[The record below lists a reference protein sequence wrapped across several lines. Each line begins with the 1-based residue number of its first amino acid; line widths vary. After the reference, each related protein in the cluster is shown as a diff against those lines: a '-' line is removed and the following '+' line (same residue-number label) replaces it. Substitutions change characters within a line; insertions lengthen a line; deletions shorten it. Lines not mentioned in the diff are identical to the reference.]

1 MEAARQNR
9 VSKQKRMRNRSE
21 ILKALSCRNRIRRFK
36 FSRFTPARFGRFGA
50 DFLKFNGK
58 GFGALKFHR
67 FEPSRRFRHLRSGRL
82 KLHAPRLGRLKFH
95 LRLGGVKINPFG
107 FSRAKFDALR
117 LGRAKFDRFR
127 TLGAKILNFIRFE
140 IFSANFAAA
149 AHFKICDVK
158 FYRPVCADGF
168 STDGFDVSRFSAD
181 GRYDF
186 ARAGKVGAESSR
198 GFARASGFDAKR
210 PRGAARINGSDARR
224 FYGSVCAGSKI
235 LCRRDFANADRSE
248 ILRLR
253 TFARASGS
261 EILRPAPFL
270 PWRRA
275 RLDLPAR
282 RLLTRLRFS
291 FGLPVCRQARVHALS
306 RLGRKR

>member
-9 VSKQKRMRNRSE
+9 ASKQKRMRNRSE
-21 ILKALSCRNRIRRFK
+21 ILKALSCRNRVGRFK

-50 DFLKFNGK
+50 DFLKFNNRGL
-58 GFGALKFHR
+58 GALKFHR

-82 KLHAPRLGRLKFH
+82 KLRTPRLVRLKFH
-95 LRLGGVKINPFG
+95 FGLGGVKINPFG
-107 FSRAKFDALR
+107 FSRAKFDAPK

-149 AHFKICDVK
+149 ARFEICGVK
-158 FYRPVCADGF
+158 FCRSSRTEGF
-168 STDGFDVSRFSAD
+168 GTDARH
-181 GRYDF
+181 DF
-186 ARAGKVGAESSR
+186 ARAGKVGTESSR

-210 PRGAARINGSDARR
+210 LCGAARINGSDARH
-224 FYGSVCAGSKI
+224 FYGPVRVGSKI
-235 LCRRDFANADRSE
+235 LRSHGFANADRSE
-248 ILRLR
+248 ILRSR
-253 TFARASGS
+253 GSARPDRFK
-261 EILRPAPFL
+261 ILRPAPFSS
-270 PWRRA
+270 WRRA

-282 RLLTRLRFS
+282 RLLARLRFS
-291 FGLPVCRQARVHALS
+291 FGLPVCRQACVYALS

>member
-1 MEAARQNR
+1 M
-9 VSKQKRMRNRSE
+9 
-21 ILKALSCRNRIRRFK
+21 
-36 FSRFTPARFGRFGA
+36 
-50 DFLKFNGK
+50 
-58 GFGALKFHR
+58 
-67 FEPSRRFRHLRSGRL
+67 
-82 KLHAPRLGRLKFH
+82 
-95 LRLGGVKINPFG
+95 
-107 FSRAKFDALR
+107 
-117 LGRAKFDRFR
+117 
-127 TLGAKILNFIRFE
+127 TLL
-140 IFSANFAAA
+140 
-149 AHFKICDVK
+149 
-158 FYRPVCADGF
+158 
-168 STDGFDVSRFSAD
+168 
-181 GRYDF
+181 
-186 ARAGKVGAESSR
+186 ARARSAQRVRAV
-198 GFARASGFDAKR
+198 FARASGFDAKR

>member
-1 MEAARQNR
+1 M
-9 VSKQKRMRNRSE
+9 
-21 ILKALSCRNRIRRFK
+21 
-36 FSRFTPARFGRFGA
+36 
-50 DFLKFNGK
+50 
-58 GFGALKFHR
+58 
-67 FEPSRRFRHLRSGRL
+67 
-82 KLHAPRLGRLKFH
+82 KFH
-95 LRLGGVKINPFG
+95 LGLGGVKINPFD

-149 AHFKICDVK
+149 AHFKICGVK
-158 FYRPVCADGF
+158 FCRHSRIEGF
-168 STDGFDVSRFSAD
+168 GAEARH
-181 GRYDF
+181 DF

-198 GFARASGFDAKR
+198 GFACASGFDTKR
-210 PRGAARINGSDARR
+210 PCGAVHINRSDTRR
-224 FYGSVCAGSKI
+224 FYGSVYAGFKI
-235 LCRRDFANADRSE
+235 LRSRGFANADRSE

-275 RLDLPAR
+275 RVDLPAR
-282 RLLTRLRFS
+282 RLLARLRFS
-291 FGLPVCRQARVHALS
+291 FGLPICRQARVYALS

>member
-9 VSKQKRMRNRSE
+9 ALKQKRMRNRSE
-21 ILKALSCRNRIRRFK
+21 ILKALSCRNRVRRFK

-50 DFLKFNGK
+50 DFLKFNGR

-82 KLHAPRLGRLKFH
+82 KLRAPRLGRLKFH
-95 LRLGGVKINPFG
+95 LGLGGVKINPFD

-149 AHFKICDVK
+149 GGFEICGVK
-158 FYRPVCADGF
+158 FCRHSRTEGF
-168 STDGFDVSRFSAD
+168 GAEARH
-181 GRYDF
+181 DF
-186 ARAGKVGAESSR
+186 ARAGKVGAESSH

-224 FYGSVCAGSKI
+224 FYGSVYAGFKI
-235 LCRRDFANADRSE
+235 LRSHGSANADRSE
-248 ILRLR
+248 ILRSHG
-253 TFARASGS
+253 FARPGRFK
-261 EILRPAPFL
+261 ILRPAPFSS
-270 PWRRA
+270 WCRS
-275 RLDLPAR
+275 RLDLPAH
-282 RLLTRLRFS
+282 RLLARLHFS
-291 FGLPVCRQARVHALS
+291 FGLPVCRQAREYALS

>member
-50 DFLKFNGK
+50 DFLKFNSRGP
-58 GFGALKFHR
+58 GALKFHH
-67 FEPSRRFRHLRSGRL
+67 FEPGRRKFRHLRSGRL

-95 LRLGGVKINPFG
+95 LGLGGVKINPFD
-107 FSRAKFDALR
+107 FSRAKFDAPR

-140 IFSANFAAA
+140 IFSANFTAAGR
-149 AHFKICDVK
+149 FEICGVK

-168 STDGFDVSRFSAD
+168 STDGFDVSRFSVDA
-181 GRYDF
+181 RHDF
-186 ARAGKVGAESSR
+186 ARADKVGAESSR
-198 GFARASGFDAKR
+198 GFARASG
-210 PRGAARINGSDARR
+210 
-224 FYGSVCAGSKI
+224 
-235 LCRRDFANADRSE
+235 SE
-248 ILRLR
+248 ILR
-253 TFARASGS
+253 S
-261 EILRPAPFL
+261 APFL

-282 RLLTRLRFS
+282 RLLARLRFS